1 MKIALVTGAS
11 SGLGREFV
19 RQIAEQG
26 KVEEIWAIA
35 RRRDRM
41 GTAIHQRSAHPGI
54 GA

>member
-35 RRRDRM
+35 RRRDRLEAA
-41 GTAIHQRSAHPGI
+41 AIHLNDKDPN
-54 GA
+54 